1 MARYGEA
8 CKYALANP
16 SVLHTNYYQ
25 DFFLVELLQ
34 FYVKINPEKSSLKN
48 ICFLDWFVQVRV
60 NDWAVLNNPIYN
72 TSRSCAKL
80 LYTLHFFFKF

>member
-1 MARYGEA
+1 MCESSLKRLESVSQLQDMARYGEA

-34 FYVKINPEKSSLKN
+34 FYVKINPEKSS
-48 ICFLDWFVQVRV
+48 
-60 NDWAVLNNPIYN
+60 
-72 TSRSCAKL
+72 
-80 LYTLHFFFKF
+80 

>member
-25 DFFLVELLQ
+25 DFFFGRIFAILRKNKSW
-34 FYVKINPEKSSLKN
+34 KIKLKKYMLSGL
-48 ICFLDWFVQVRV
+48 IC
-60 NDWAVLNNPIYN
+60 
-72 TSRSCAKL
+72 TG
-80 LYTLHFFFKF
+80 